1 MAFVIP
7 SFATIALGSYVH
19 MESLVATTLPSLLQ
33 IVLAVGVVIGVAVLG
48 YVLLHRDEIIAILTQ
63 SPA

>member
-1 MAFVIP
+1 MHEPGKADDREG
-7 SFATIALGSYVH
+7 ALAPY
-19 MESLVATTLPSLLQ
+19 LT
-33 IVLAVGVVIGVAVLG
+33 VLAVGVMIGVAVLG